1 MLDEGKAEAEE
12 ERRVPRPDQNYKVAS
27 FFHIANCHVSVMGR
41 RAGIDGT
48 SRRKNISPG
57 GKIKKR
63 MRERKREAF
72 LMMASSFAFFWRFGK
87 LGKRT
92 NWLQGRG
99 LMWCLAMLPS
109 VAAIFRGRKSVV
121 LSPPPS
127 LARVFW
133 VRFAELLLRSA
144 AAADYWKNVICSRRR
159 PSAAARSPAGV
170 CSRRR

>member
-1 MLDEGKAEAEE
+1 M
-12 ERRVPRPDQNYKVAS
+12 PRPDQNYKVAS

-72 LMMASSFAFFWRFGK
+72 LMMASSFAFWRFGK

-92 NWLQGRG
+92 NWLQGRE

-133 VRFAELLLRSA
+133 ARFAELLLRSAA